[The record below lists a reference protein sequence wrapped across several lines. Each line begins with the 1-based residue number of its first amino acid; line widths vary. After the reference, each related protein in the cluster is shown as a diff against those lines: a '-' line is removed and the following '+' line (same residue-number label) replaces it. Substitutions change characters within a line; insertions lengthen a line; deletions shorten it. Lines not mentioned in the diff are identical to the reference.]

1 MRSPAALATLGDVHQ
16 VSGPVEHLHVRRH
29 NLSLILRLLAT
40 QGPRSRAG
48 LAAVTGLTRATVSS
62 LVAEL
67 IERRLV
73 DDAGPEA
80 DQRVGRP
87 ATLVRLDGAHVVT
100 VGIEVDVGLISVLVA
115 DLSGREIA
123 RRRHPIGEQSTAFD
137 SVVDVISLEAR
148 LAIADAEAAGRRVAG
163 LSVAVPGIVD
173 AQSGVVRRAPNLD
186 WTDVPLGRRL
196 EAAVGAQIPVA
207 CDNEANLAAVAEHR
221 LGRFA
226 GARHLVYVFA
236 MSGVG
241 SGVIVDGALLRGASG
256 FAGEVGHMTVE
267 PGGVPCACGSR
278 GCWETT
284 IGMRA
289 LLASTVPDL
298 APALLGDRRL
308 APEQRIAPVTERAA
322 SGDPTALAG
331 LSRFGEWLG
340 VGLAN
345 IVDAYNPEVI
355 VLGGF
360 LPLLAEWIEDAARRS
375 LADHALSGALAAC
388 QLEFSSLGLSAGA
401 VGGTILAAAH
411 VFDDPTVV
419 PGR

>member
-1 MRSPAALATLGDVHQ
+1 MHQ

-48 LAAVTGLTRATVSS
+48 LASVSGLTRATVSS

-67 IERRLV
+67 IDRGLV

-115 DLSGREIA
+115 DLGGREIA
-123 RRRHPIGEQSTAFD
+123 RRRHPIGERSTAFD
-137 SVVDVISLEAR
+137 SLVDVIADEAR
-148 LAIADAEAAGRRVAG
+148 HAIADAELSGRRVAG
-163 LSVAVPGIVD
+163 LSVAIPGVVD
-173 AQSGVVRRAPNLD
+173 ADSGVVRRAPNLD
-186 WTDVPLGRRL
+186 WTDVPLGYRL
-196 EAAVGAQIPVA
+196 AAAVGAQIPVA

-241 SGVIVDGALLRGASG
+241 SGVIVDGTLLRGASG

-267 PGGVPCACGSR
+267 PGGATCACGNR

-284 IGMRA
+284 IGIRT
-289 LLASTVPDL
+289 LLVTTVPDL
-298 APALLGDRRL
+298 APLLLGDRRL
-308 APEQRIAPVTERAA
+308 APEQRIAPVAERAE
-322 SGDPTALAG
+322 SGDPVALAG
-331 LSRFGEWLG
+331 LGRFGEWLG

-360 LPLLAEWIEDAARRS
+360 LPLLAEWIEAPARRS
-375 LADHALSGALAAC
+375 LAEHALGGALAAC
-388 QLEFSSLGLSAGA
+388 RLEFSSLGLSAGA
-401 VGGTILAAAH
+401 VGGTILAAAR
-411 VFDDPTVV
+411 VFDDPTLV
-419 PGR
+419 PSR